1 MQDRPA
7 QEKGYEPKQVH
18 TAVNHSA
25 MTEDQA
31 GCTDAAGWK
40 ANGCRRAITPEM
52 LWDQYHEPISAFVAR
67 RTNRHPDTEDIVQT
81 VFMKAYLHLP
91 ELQDPDRLRAWL
103 YQIARNAVTDH
114 FRKERRLD
122 ELPDQLPSVVEE
134 EDEDFS
140 QEAICGM
147 KGVIPYLPDKYR
159 EAVELS
165 ELKGMSQK
173 ELSERLGIS
182 YSGAKSRVQRGREM
196 VRELMN
202 SCCTIQTD
210 GYGSIID
217 YRVNLPKPVVY
228 GRVAKKPARRKA
240 STRAER

>member
-1 MQDRPA
+1 MQERPT
-7 QEKGYEPKQVH
+7 QEKVQEPKKENEAGNSVM
-18 TAVNHSA
+18 TADSA
-25 MTEDQA
+25 ACTNEA
-31 GCTDAAGWK
+31 AWNASGCSP
-40 ANGCRRAITPEM
+40 AITPEK
-52 LWDQYHEPISAFVAR
+52 LWDQYHEPIAGFVAR
-67 RTNRHPDTEDIVQT
+67 RTNRHPDAEDIVQT
-81 VFMKAYLHLP
+81 VFMKAYRHLP

-103 YQIARNAVTDH
+103 YQIARNAVADH

-122 ELPDQLPSVVEE
+122 ELPEQLPSVAEE
-134 EDEDFS
+134 EDDDFS

-173 ELSERLGIS
+173 ELSQRLGIS

-196 VRELMN
+196 VRDLMN
-202 SCCTIQTD
+202 SCCTIRTD
-210 GYGSIID
+210 KYGSIID

-228 GRVAKKPARRKA
+228 GRVSKKPSRRNA
-240 STRAER
+240 GSRAEQ